1 MYAGC
6 IASAIQ
12 KQDYLN
18 EIEKANFKSITIQ
31 RTKTVEIPDEV
42 LEEHLSKETIADY
55 KEGNVGIYS
64 ITVTGVK

>member
-6 IASAIQ
+6 ISSAIQ
-12 KQDYLN
+12 IDNYIG

-31 RTKTVEIPDEV
+31 RTKTVVIPDDV
-42 LEEHLSKETIADY
+42 LEEHLNEENIADY
-55 KEGNVGIYS
+55 KAGTVGIYS